1 MPFLPV
7 KCTNC
12 GGSIELDDQRE
23 KGFCMY
29 CGSQIVY
36 KEAVQKMELSG
47 VVSVKGVADKEKL
60 LQNAEIFVKLK
71 EYKKASAI
79 LLRVTDD
86 YPEDYRGWW
95 QLAKFAIFCPFKG
108 EIGFID
114 PSSDFSWS
122 QQLIVKLDF
131 HSKYN
136 FNWYSYGGIDGLV
149 PWNRLYIPVTLM
161 RNAVNLAPTETA
173 PEMKRQVKEWLQTYM
188 AFYSL
193 ALKYLQEDVEKAP
206 KDPSYL
212 LWKIDQ
218 EVIKRL
224 WEIDQEVIKRE
235 KEYAKKLWTKH
246 GKISF
251 ESEHDALNHVHNNRL
266 IQVDISKTGLYHPE
280 RRPESYNYAYHFEW
294 HVEDWVSC
302 IAEVCLRKHGDTE
315 ISLKQ
320 GVTELQEQ
328 IKEFDF

>member
-7 KCTNC
+7 KCPNC
-12 GGSIELDDQRE
+12 GGNIELDDQRE

-60 LQNAEIFVKLK
+60 LQNAEIFVKLN

-95 QLAKFAIFCPFKG
+95 QLAKFAISCPFKAG
-108 EIGFID
+108 IPARMRELVMQGDLSWYGSFIFG
-114 PSSDFSWS
+114 SEF
-122 QQLIVKLDF
+122 Q
-131 HSKYN
+131 SKYE
-136 FNWYSYGGIDGLV
+136 FYWYTHASEGLV
-149 PWNRLYIPVTLM
+149 PRNSLYNPLTLM

-173 PEMKRQVKEWLQTYM
+173 TEMKRQVKEWLQTYM

-206 KDPSYL
+206 EDPRYH

-218 EVIKRL
+218 ECAKRACEL
-224 WEIDQEVIKRE
+224 DECNKKKFFKSNMFFTGFYN
-235 KEYAKKLWTKH
+235 KELRKA
-246 GKISF
+246 KIS
-251 ESEHDALNHVHNNRL
+251 ESWLSL
-266 IQVDISKTGLYHPE
+266 PE
-280 RRPESYNYAYHFEW
+280 DNTTYHFAWQTRGRGCFAETCLGT
-294 HVEDWVSC
+294 HDNVESV
-302 IAEVCLRKHGDTE
+302 
-315 ISLKQ
+315 LKQ
-320 GVTELQEQ
+320 RATELQEQ